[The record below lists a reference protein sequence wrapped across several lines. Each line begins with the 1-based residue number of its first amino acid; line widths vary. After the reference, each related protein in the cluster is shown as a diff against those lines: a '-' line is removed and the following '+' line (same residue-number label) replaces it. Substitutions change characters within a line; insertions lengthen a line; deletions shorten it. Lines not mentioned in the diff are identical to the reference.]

1 MAGRESGLARS
12 LLSVLP
18 SAHHPAFYVLAGVAL
33 AEVARA
39 VARACARPVPV
50 GAAPPSAADAAA
62 EAASGL
68 PGTPLAGALLPSP
81 RPCPLCA
88 APAGG
93 AGGASITL
101 AGGGP
106 GSLELL
112 TLAAYQALQ
121 CADVVISDLIAPP
134 ALRAAA
140 PAHAEFHV
148 ADKVP
153 GNADSA
159 QSSVN
164 GLGLAALQRGKR
176 VVRLK
181 VGDPYLYGRG
191 GEEVAFYRAH
201 GFEPRVIP
209 GVCTA
214 LAAPCAAG
222 IPVTHRGAAN
232 QVLLSTGQGRG
243 GSFPDLPPFDATRTL
258 VLLMA
263 VGRIPLLRA
272 DLCEQRA
279 YPEHTPVAIIERAT
293 HPTQRITRTT
303 LADLARDAGAADV
316 QSPAVLVIG
325 SVCSAL
331 EQPEQPLSPIAGDS

>member
-1 MAGRESGLARS
+1 
-12 LLSVLP
+12 
-18 SAHHPAFYVLAGVAL
+18 
-33 AEVARA
+33 
-39 VARACARPVPV
+39 
-50 GAAPPSAADAAA
+50 
-62 EAASGL
+62 
-68 PGTPLAGALLPSP
+68 
-81 RPCPLCA
+81 
-88 APAGG
+88 
-93 AGGASITL
+93 
-101 AGGGP
+101 
-106 GSLELL
+106 
-112 TLAAYQALQ
+112 
-121 CADVVISDLIAPP
+121 
-134 ALRAAA
+134 
-140 PAHAEFHV
+140 
-148 ADKVP
+148 
-153 GNADSA
+153 
-159 QSSVN
+159 VN